1 MKVKG
6 REAGRKKHSVECRLT
21 WDKWRPMA
29 LERGRMPLQV
39 VSAEMAAGSV
49 LQQLLPHWLR
59 TSFPALAGPEKPLRL
74 CESPRQ
80 KAESC
85 CWLRPW
91 DSAWSLG
98 CGYSY
103 N

>member
-1 MKVKG
+1 MEAKG
-6 REAGRKKHSVECRLT
+6 REAGRRKHSVECRLT
-21 WDKWRPMA
+21 WGKWGPMA

-39 VSAEMAAGSV
+39 VSADMAAGSV
-49 LQQLLPHWLR
+49 LQQPLPQWLR
-59 TSFPALAGPEKPLRL
+59 ASLPALAGPEQPLRL
-74 CESPRQ
+74 WENPRQ

-91 DSAWSLG
+91 DSAWRLG
-98 CGYSY
+98 CAHSH